1 MRSKLTKTELLELLH
16 IYKEEKQELLD
27 EKNAL
32 VRTVNHWKER
42 HDETFLALK
51 NSVKVVE
58 DFEKKIISKY
68 KKLEEKTVSD
78 INLLESNLLMRF
90 NINDDYFMKLIPN
103 KDVEYEC
110 GFANGYVGVTSNH
123 KMHGLDVNALCND
136 DYRKLDIHVHGGLSY
151 SGKLSG
157 EDPSIWW
164 FGFDTR
170 HSGDNPKDE
179 DYTYCVE
186 QTLLLLTEIIKLNK

>member
-32 VRTVNHWKER
+32 VRTVNHWKDR

-68 KKLEEKTVSD
+68 KKLEEKNRSKREDTNKKD
-78 INLLESNLLMRF
+78 FIRTGKN
-90 NINDDYFMKLIPN
+90 LIP
-103 KDVEYEC
+103 
-110 GFANGYVGVTSNH
+110 TSRELHRYLVRNYQSIRIS
-123 KMHGLDVNALCND
+123 KITGERVNNN
-136 DYRKLDIHVHGGLSY
+136 
-151 SGKLSG
+151 SG
-157 EDPSIWW
+157 E
-164 FGFDTR
+164 R
-170 HSGDNPKDE
+170 H
-179 DYTYCVE
+179 YFR
-186 QTLLLLTEIIKLNK
+186 